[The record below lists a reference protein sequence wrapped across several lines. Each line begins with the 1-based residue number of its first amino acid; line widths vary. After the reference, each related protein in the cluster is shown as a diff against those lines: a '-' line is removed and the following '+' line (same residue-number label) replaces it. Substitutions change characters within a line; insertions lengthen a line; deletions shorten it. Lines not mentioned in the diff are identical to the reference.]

1 MEDSPARIRLREE
14 AAAAS
19 TAGQS
24 APERASPSPTAQQA
38 APQAAAAQGQAAPA
52 GTGAANPAAPVQVQ
66 RPAAAQPAP
75 QQTALQTAQQAAQ
88 PVARPAAQPAAQQ
101 APRPAA
107 PQAAAPAP
115 AQRPAAPAGA
125 PSQAAQQ
132 APRPAAPANPAQKP
146 AAPAAARPGP
156 QLEPALPSSIGTIV
170 TISGSR
176 ANILLDDATME
187 KDGAADMI
195 PFIGTLLT
203 VDTGDTF
210 VLCLIT
216 SMTLPDS
223 ALERGAS
230 DPRLVD
236 VELVGELT
244 RDPDG
249 RPLTFRRG
257 VSISPRLGDRVQ
269 IATRQIMEKAYHF
282 GDVGSVEIGVIHQDR
297 SIPAVV
303 KVDELLS
310 KHFAVLGSTGSG
322 KSCTVALL
330 LRQVL
335 EKHPNGRIV
344 LLDPHNEYGS
354 CFGNSVEL
362 VQLADMS
369 LPYWFLTFEEIVET
383 LIGDAEKFS
392 DEVDVLRD
400 LIPVAKQHFSKNRG
414 SNGQRRSLKRGERYS
429 VDVPTP
435 YLISDIMHMLD
446 THMGKLGAQKD
457 MGAFKRLKARIESI
471 TQDPR
476 FDFMFGNLTVQDNL
490 SDVMSRLFRV
500 PVAGKPITVI
510 QLMGL
515 PAEIVNVLVSVLSRL
530 AFDLAMS
537 SEGRIPITFVC
548 EEAHRYVPRDGNAGF
563 EPTKRALSRIAKEG
577 RKYGCSLGV
586 VSQRPGDLDPTI
598 LSQCSTLL
606 TMRLSN
612 DRDQSIVKSAVSDA
626 SASLLNFLPSLGA
639 RESIIFGE
647 GVTLPSR
654 IRLSELPADALPAA
668 GSTAKFSEAWA
679 EDLADDTLLETIVN
693 RWRVTQENENFTG
706 AEQPAAPT
714 APAGPGVMSDMA
726 ATDVGQAENNLL
738 RRKAGGF
745 GSAPKPTLRK
755 QPVG

>member
-1 MEDSPARIRLREE
+1 MEDSSARMRLRAQAQAAEAMRDGPAPSPAE
-14 AAAAS
+14 APQQAASQPASGQAVQEASQAEPANSAKKSAAPPPAAAA
-19 TAGQS
+19 AK
-24 APERASPSPTAQQA
+24 A
-38 APQAAAAQGQAAPA
+38 APQASAEPAASAAKAPA
-52 GTGAANPAAPVQVQ
+52 E
-66 RPAAAQPAP
+66 
-75 QQTALQTAQQAAQ
+75 
-88 PVARPAAQPAAQQ
+88 
-101 APRPAA
+101 
-107 PQAAAPAP
+107 PAP
-115 AQRPAAPAGA
+115 AAKPKKPNGASAEIPATNAD
-125 PSQAAQQ
+125 SSVT
-132 APRPAAPANPAQKP
+132 
-146 AAPAAARPGP
+146 
-156 QLEPALPSSIGTIV
+156 QLEPALPQSIGSIV

-176 ANILLDDATME
+176 AIILLDKANGPEEAQLDLT
-187 KDGAADMI
+187 

-216 SMTLPDS
+216 SMTLPD
-223 ALERGAS
+223 AAVDRGDS

-249 RPLTFRRG
+249 APMSFRRG

-282 GDVGSVEIGVIHQDR
+282 GDKGSIEIGVIHQDR
-297 SIPAVV
+297 SIPAVL
-303 KVDELLS
+303 KTDDLLS
-310 KHFAVLGSTGSG
+310 KHFAILGSTGSG

-354 CFGNSVEL
+354 CFDQSVEL
-362 VQLADMS
+362 VKLADMS

-400 LIPVAKQHFSKNRG
+400 LIPVAKQHFSSNRG
-414 SNGQRRSLKRGERYS
+414 SAGGVRKLKRGERYS
-429 VDVPTP
+429 VDIPTP

-457 MGAFKRLKARIESI
+457 MSAFKRLKARIESI
-471 TQDPR
+471 SQDPR

-490 SDVMSRLFRV
+490 TDVMKRLFRV

-537 SEGRIPITFVC
+537 SDGRVPITFVC
-548 EEAHRYVPRDGNAGF
+548 EEAHRYVPRDSSAGF
-563 EPTKRALSRIAKEG
+563 EPTKRSLSRIAKEG

-612 DRDQSIVKSAVSDA
+612 DRDQEIVQSAVSDA

-639 RESIIFGE
+639 RESIVFGE
-647 GVTLPSR
+647 GVSLPSR

-668 GSTAKFSEAWA
+668 GGTAKFSEAWS
-679 EDLADDTLLETIVN
+679 EDIVDDTLLDSIVL
-693 RWRVTQENENFTG
+693 RWRVTQENDISAPAAGMQGSPPDAPQLASPEK
-706 AEQPAAPT
+706 PAAP
-714 APAGPGVMSDMA
+714 
-726 ATDVGQAENNLL
+726 AEPSGLL
-738 RRKAGGF
+738 RRKTDF
-745 GSAPKPTLRK
+745 GSAGGRPSLRK
-755 QPVG
+755 QPVR

>member
-1 MEDSPARIRLREE
+1 MDL
-14 AAAAS
+14 
-19 TAGQS
+19 
-24 APERASPSPTAQQA
+24 
-38 APQAAAAQGQAAPA
+38 
-52 GTGAANPAAPVQVQ
+52 
-66 RPAAAQPAP
+66 
-75 QQTALQTAQQAAQ
+75 
-88 PVARPAAQPAAQQ
+88 
-101 APRPAA
+101 
-107 PQAAAPAP
+107 
-115 AQRPAAPAGA
+115 
-125 PSQAAQQ
+125 
-132 APRPAAPANPAQKP
+132 
-146 AAPAAARPGP
+146 
-156 QLEPALPSSIGTIV
+156 
-170 TISGSR
+170 
-176 ANILLDDATME
+176 
-187 KDGAADMI
+187 I

-244 RDPDG
+244 RDPEG
-249 RPLTFRRG
+249 RPLAFRRG

-282 GDVGSVEIGVIHQDR
+282 GDSGSVEIGVIHQDR
-297 SIPAVV
+297 SIPAVI

-354 CFGNSVEL
+354 CFGTAVEL

-414 SNGQRRSLKRGERYS
+414 ANGARRSLKRGERYS

-446 THMGKLGAQKD
+446 TQMGKLGAQKD

-490 SDVMSRLFRV
+490 SEVMSRLFRV

-548 EEAHRYVPRDGNAGF
+548 EEAHRYVPRDGKAGF

-639 RESIIFGE
+639 RESIVFGE
-647 GVTLPSR
+647 GVSLPSR

-668 GSTAKFSEAWA
+668 GSTAKFSEAWS
-679 EDLADDTLLETIVN
+679 EDITDDTMLDSIVN
-693 RWRVTQENENFTG
+693 RWRVTQETEPAAADG
-706 AEQPAAPT
+706 EQQAAPPAPPEMAAAPT
-714 APAGPGVMSDMA
+714 AAPADNG
-726 ATDVGQAENNLL
+726 LL
-738 RRKAGGF
+738 RRKNAGF
-745 GSAPKPTLRK
+745 GAAPKPTLRK

>member
-1 MEDSPARIRLREE
+1 M
-14 AAAAS
+14 
-19 TAGQS
+19 
-24 APERASPSPTAQQA
+24 
-38 APQAAAAQGQAAPA
+38 PQ
-52 GTGAANPAAPVQVQ
+52 
-66 RPAAAQPAP
+66 
-75 QQTALQTAQQAAQ
+75 
-88 PVARPAAQPAAQQ
+88 
-101 APRPAA
+101 
-107 PQAAAPAP
+107 
-115 AQRPAAPAGA
+115 
-125 PSQAAQQ
+125 
-132 APRPAAPANPAQKP
+132 
-146 AAPAAARPGP
+146 
-156 QLEPALPSSIGTIV
+156 SIGSIV

-176 ANILLDDATME
+176 ANILLDRAATDPSAQKE
-187 KDGAADMI
+187 FI

-216 SMTLPDS
+216 SMTLPD
-223 ALERGAS
+223 AAVDRGDS

-244 RDPDG
+244 RDADG
-249 RPLTFRRG
+249 APLSFRRG
-257 VSISPRLGDRVQ
+257 VSVSPRLGDRVQ

-282 GDVGSVEIGVIHQDR
+282 GDTGSVEIGVIHQDR
-297 SIPAVV
+297 SIPAVL

-310 KHFAVLGSTGSG
+310 KHFAILGSTGSG
-322 KSCTVALL
+322 KSCAVALL

-354 CFGNSVEL
+354 CFGDSVER

-369 LPYWFLTFEEIVET
+369 LPYWFLTFEEVVET
-383 LIGDAEKFS
+383 LIGDADKFS

-400 LIPVAKQHFSKNRG
+400 LIPVAKQHFSSNRG
-414 SNGQRRSLKRGERYS
+414 AGGVRKLKRGERYS

-446 THMGKLGAQKD
+446 THMGKLGVQKE
-457 MGAFKRLKARIESI
+457 MSAYKRLKARIESI
-471 TQDPR
+471 SQDPR

-490 SDVMSRLFRV
+490 SDVMRRLFRV

-548 EEAHRYVPRDGNAGF
+548 EEAHRYVPRDGSAGF
-563 EPTKRALSRIAKEG
+563 EPTKRSLSRIAKEG

-639 RESIIFGE
+639 RESIVFGE
-647 GVTLPSR
+647 GVSLPSR
-654 IRLSELPADALPAA
+654 IRLAELPADALPAA
-668 GSTAKFSEAWA
+668 GSTAKFSDAWS
-679 EDLADDTLLETIVN
+679 EDITDDTMLDRIVH
-693 RWRVTQENENFTG
+693 RWRVTQETE
-706 AEQPAAPT
+706 
-714 APAGPGVMSDMA
+714 APAGAQA
-726 ATDVGQAENNLL
+726 AVPPPEMPEVGNGLAEPAEGGSIL
-738 RRKAGGF
+738 RRKSDFGGA
-745 GSAPKPTLRK
+745 APARPSLRK
-755 QPVG
+755 QPG

>member
-1 MEDSPARIRLREE
+1 MEDSSARMRLRAQAQAAE
-14 AAAAS
+14 AMQNGA
-19 TAGQS
+19 
-24 APERASPSPTAQQA
+24 ASPSEAAEQTASKPASDPTMQA
-38 APQAAAAQGQAAPA
+38 APQAEPTTSAKAPA
-52 GTGAANPAAPVQVQ
+52 TPSPEDTPNSPSAPAPKAP
-66 RPAAAQPAP
+66 AKTAP
-75 QQTALQTAQQAAQ
+75 QQKA
-88 PVARPAAQPAAQQ
+88 
-101 APRPAA
+101 
-107 PQAAAPAP
+107 
-115 AQRPAAPAGA
+115 
-125 PSQAAQQ
+125 
-132 APRPAAPANPAQKP
+132 KP
-146 AAPAAARPGP
+146 AAPAAKAPTEQVAKAKPQPNGQSAKTP
-156 QLEPALPSSIGTIV
+156 ATNAEGSLTQLEPALPQSIGSIV

-176 ANILLDDATME
+176 AIILLDKVNGPEEAQLDLT
-187 KDGAADMI
+187 

-216 SMTLPDS
+216 SMTLPES
-223 ALERGAS
+223 AVDRGDS

-249 RPLTFRRG
+249 APMSFRRG

-282 GDVGSVEIGVIHQDR
+282 GDSGSVEVGVIHQDR
-297 SIPAVV
+297 SIPAVL
-303 KVDELLS
+303 KTDDLLS
-310 KHFAVLGSTGSG
+310 KHFAILGSTGSG

-354 CFGNSVEL
+354 CFDESVEL
-362 VQLADMS
+362 VKLADMS

-400 LIPVAKQHFSKNRG
+400 LIPVAKQHFSSNRG
-414 SNGQRRSLKRGERYS
+414 SAGGVRKLKRGERYS
-429 VDVPTP
+429 VDIPTP

-457 MGAFKRLKARIESI
+457 MSAFKRLKARIESI
-471 TQDPR
+471 SQDPR

-490 SDVMSRLFRV
+490 SEVMSRLFRV

-548 EEAHRYVPRDGNAGF
+548 EEAHRYVPRDSSAGF
-563 EPTKRALSRIAKEG
+563 EPTKRSLSRIAKEG

-612 DRDQSIVKSAVSDA
+612 DRDQAIVKSAVSDA

-639 RESIIFGE
+639 RESIVFGE
-647 GVTLPSR
+647 GVSLPSR
-654 IRLSELPADALPAA
+654 IRLAELPHDALPAA
-668 GSTAKFSEAWA
+668 GSTAKFSEAWS
-679 EDLADDTLLETIVN
+679 EDIVDDTLLDSIVL
-693 RWRVTQENENFTG
+693 RWRVTQENDISATATG
-706 AEQPAAPT
+706 MQAAPPEAPQMPT
-714 APAGPGVMSDMA
+714 AESAAPAEPSG
-726 ATDVGQAENNLL
+726 LL
-738 RRKAGGF
+738 RRKTDFGNAGRP
-745 GSAPKPTLRK
+745 SLRK
-755 QPVG
+755 QPGR

>member
-1 MEDSPARIRLREE
+1 M
-14 AAAAS
+14 
-19 TAGQS
+19 
-24 APERASPSPTAQQA
+24 
-38 APQAAAAQGQAAPA
+38 
-52 GTGAANPAAPVQVQ
+52 
-66 RPAAAQPAP
+66 
-75 QQTALQTAQQAAQ
+75 
-88 PVARPAAQPAAQQ
+88 
-101 APRPAA
+101 
-107 PQAAAPAP
+107 
-115 AQRPAAPAGA
+115 
-125 PSQAAQQ
+125 
-132 APRPAAPANPAQKP
+132 
-146 AAPAAARPGP
+146 
-156 QLEPALPSSIGTIV
+156 PSSIGTIV

-176 ANILLDDATME
+176 ANILLDDATLE
-187 KDGAADMI
+187 KDEAII

-383 LIGDAEKFS
+383 LIGDAERFS

-400 LIPVAKQHFSKNRG
+400 LIPVAKQHFSKNRSASG
-414 SNGQRRSLKRGERYS
+414 PRRSLKRGERYS

-490 SDVMSRLFRV
+490 TDVMSRLFRV

-548 EEAHRYVPRDGNAGF
+548 EEAHRYVPRDSKAGF

-679 EDLADDTLLETIVN
+679 EDLADDTLLDTIVN
-693 RWRVTQENENFTG
+693 RWRVTQENENFTAG
-706 AEQPAAPT
+706 DQQAAQPAQAGQA
-714 APAGPGVMSDMA
+714 APAVMPDIGGGDA
-726 ATDVGQAENNLL
+726 GQAENNLL
-738 RRKAGGF
+738 RRKASGF
-745 GSAPKPTLRK
+745 GAAPKPTLRK
-755 QPVG
+755 QPVS